1 MDIEKGNYR
10 KLERVVKGFAN
21 HWRIRI
27 MDLLKEKPELSVAEI
42 SETLKGDF
50 KNISQHIGKMS
61 IAGLVMKRHE
71 GNLVR
76 HKLSKVGE
84 DVLRFVKLLR

>member
-1 MDIEKGNYR
+1 MEKQDYR
-10 KLERVVKGFAN
+10 RTERVVKGFAN
-21 HWRIRI
+21 HWRIKI
-27 MDLLKEKPELSVAEI
+27 MDLLKQRPELSVAEI

-61 IAGLVMKRHE
+61 TAGLVMKRHE

-76 HKLSKVGE
+76 HKLSKIGE
-84 DVLRFVKLLR
+84 KILRFIKLLK